1 MPTHHANIE
10 DISLFSLKKDFEG
23 YSWDVFY
30 QDLTASIT
38 VALLTVPQAM
48 ACALLAGLPL
58 TSGLFAAIY
67 SSIIAAVFGSSRHL
81 MVGPSNAIAIL
92 LQSCTAEVLF
102 TYYRGVEG
110 PERDI
115 AAMQILTELCM
126 LVGIVQMLAAGCK
139 LGRLTQF
146 VSHSVVVAFIAG
158 TAIAVVVN
166 QLFTFIGIPNTGGGD
181 SLYEKAFYWVT
192 HLHEIH
198 WPTALIGLGSFF
210 LLILL
215 KRLDKRI
222 PAPLIVLVLA
232 ALIAHLLSSDLFSSV
247 VTEGEQQNY
256 WRDVLVVGDTGS
268 LNEVLP
274 ALTFPHFDIG
284 LLNHLL
290 PFAFAIALLNIMETI
305 SVAKSLA
312 ASSGQRL
319 SVNQEIF
326 GIGIGNL
333 LSSFIS
339 AMPVSGSASR
349 SCLSY
354 SLGAQTRMAA
364 ILNAVIVAI
373 IMFVFSFLVMHVPL
387 AALSALLL
395 VTSATIVNPRQFFLC
410 LKATNSDA
418 FVLWV
423 TLLSCVFLS
432 LDVALY
438 VGIVISITLYLK
450 KAAIPQLVEYDID
463 DDGELQNLDYSKIH
477 EQRAIRFIKVEGELF
492 FGAADLF
499 QTTLKTIAEDDT
511 STKVIVLQL
520 KNARDIDATVCLAL
534 QHLHGYL
541 KGSGRHLVACGM
553 TQQTWDVM
561 SDSGLI
567 QQMGK
572 ENLFIFDERNPHLH
586 MLKALKKARQLVSA
600 TLIKEQVQVFGA
612 DVKGADYAMNKE
624 FKHAEAFQEKI
635 EES

>member
-1 MPTHHANIE
+1 MHNIHSPAD
-10 DISLFSLKKDFEG
+10 DISLLSLKKDLEG
-23 YSWDVFY
+23 YSWGTFH
-30 QDLTASIT
+30 QDFTAAVTI
-38 VALLTVPQAM
+38 ALLTVPQAM

-58 TSGLFAAIY
+58 TAGLFAAIY
-67 SSIIAAVFGSSRHL
+67 SAIIAAIFGSSRHL

-92 LQSCTAEVLF
+92 LQTGTAEILF

-110 PERDI
+110 PEREI
-115 AAMQILTELCM
+115 AAIQILTQLCM
-126 LVGIVQMLAAGCK
+126 LVGVFQVLAAVCK

-146 VSHSVVVAFIAG
+146 VSHSVMVAFIAG
-158 TAIAVVVN
+158 TAIAVIVN
-166 QLFTFIGIPNTGGGD
+166 QLFIFTGVPSTPGGD
-181 SLYEKAFYWVT
+181 SLYEKGFYLIT
-192 HLHEIH
+192 HLGETH
-198 WPTALIGLGSFF
+198 WPTALISGGS
-210 LLILL
+210 LLILIVL
-215 KRLDKRI
+215 KRLDRRI
-222 PAPLIVLVLA
+222 PAPLVVLVLS
-232 ALIAHLLSSDLFSSV
+232 ALIVHLLSNYSLGSV
-247 VTEGEQQNY
+247 VTEGEQQKY
-256 WRDVLVVGDTGS
+256 WENVLVVGDTGNLS
-268 LNEVLP
+268 EILP
-274 ALTFPHFDIG
+274 AFAFPHFDIG

-290 PFAFAIALLNIMETI
+290 PFAFAVTLLNIMETT
-305 SVAKSLA
+305 SVAKTLA

-326 GIGIGNL
+326 GIGLGNL
-333 LSSFIS
+333 VSSFIS
-339 AMPVSGSASR
+339 AMPISGSASR
-349 SCLSY
+349 SSLSY

-364 ILNAVIVAI
+364 ILNAVIVAV

-395 VTSATIVNPRQFFLC
+395 VTAVSIVNPVQFFLC
-410 LKATNSDA
+410 LKATNSDS

-423 TLLSCVFLS
+423 TLLSCIFLS

-463 DDGELQNLDYSKIH
+463 DNGELQNLDYSKVH
-477 EQRAIRFIKVEGELF
+477 EHRAIRFIKVEGELF

-541 KGSGRHLVACGM
+541 IGSGRYLVACGM
-553 TQQTWDVM
+553 TQQTWDVL

-567 QQMGK
+567 EQIGK
-572 ENLFIFDERNPHLH
+572 ENLFVFDERHPHLH
-586 MLKALKKARQLVSA
+586 MLKALKKARRLVALSA
-600 TLIKEQVQVFGA
+600 Q
-612 DVKGADYAMNKE
+612 D
-624 FKHAEAFQEKI
+624 
-635 EES
+635 EEGSTMEVDAVTEILQDKQTAISG